1 MAEILDIV
9 WSIFYKNY
17 FGSTKSTKS
26 KIQSMEKID
35 IPFKEVL
42 DEEIPFSN

>member
-1 MAEILDIV
+1 MTEILDIV

-17 FGSTKSTKS
+17 FGSTKSTKL

-35 IPFKEVL
+35 IPFKKVL
-42 DEEIPFSN
+42 DEEIPFSK